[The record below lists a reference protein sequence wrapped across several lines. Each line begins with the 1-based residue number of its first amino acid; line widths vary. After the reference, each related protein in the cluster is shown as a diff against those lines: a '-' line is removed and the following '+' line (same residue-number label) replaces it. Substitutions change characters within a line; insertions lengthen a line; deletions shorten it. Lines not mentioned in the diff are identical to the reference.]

1 MDGVSLRDY
10 PSHAS
15 AQSSLLRQPTL
26 ESQRGPVRSSLRSF
40 MRLFSASRDPD
51 PFEEEIKQKANV
63 QDNKE
68 DLSHF
73 FSDYGLLNRRSGA
86 KISECLVWYK
96 SFAPNTTRT
105 PAECEYEDT
114 WQAGECLTLS
124 NKGLSPKP

>member
-40 MRLFSASRDPD
+40 LRLFSASRDPD
-51 PFEEEIKQKANV
+51 PFEEETKQKANV

-73 FSDYGLLNRRSGA
+73 FSDYRLLKWRSGA

-105 PAECEYEDT
+105 PAECEYEDI

-124 NKGLSPKP
+124 DKGLNPKP